1 MPNQAFFNL
10 PEDKRG
16 LIISTAV
23 DEFSSVNY
31 DTASI
36 NQICRRSKIAK
47 GSFYQ
52 YFKDKL
58 DLYVYIMT
66 IAVERKISFFSMILN
81 HSNALTLLEQIRL
94 LFVKGIEFAVEYPQ
108 YAALGEQ
115 FIKENNEA
123 VKSAVIKEGEK
134 QSEALFSH
142 IIDSAKSRG
151 EVSSKVDTFALGMLL
166 QSLNRAVNDYMQSK
180 SSTDHSLSSKDT
192 VKLVDSLLNIIFN
205 GIKPT
210 QE

>member
-94 LFVKGIEFAVEYPQ
+94 LFVKVIQFAGEYPQ
-108 YAALGEQ
+108 YAGLG
-115 FIKENNEA
+115 
-123 VKSAVIKEGEK
+123 
-134 QSEALFSH
+134 
-142 IIDSAKSRG
+142 
-151 EVSSKVDTFALGMLL
+151 
-166 QSLNRAVNDYMQSK
+166 
-180 SSTDHSLSSKDT
+180 
-192 VKLVDSLLNIIFN
+192 
-205 GIKPT
+205 
-210 QE
+210 

>member
-1 MPNQAFFNL
+1 
-10 PEDKRG
+10 
-16 LIISTAV
+16 LI
-23 DEFSSVNY
+23 
-31 DTASI
+31 
-36 NQICRRSKIAK
+36 
-47 GSFYQ
+47 
-52 YFKDKL
+52 
-58 DLYVYIMT
+58 
-66 IAVERKISFFSMILN
+66 
-81 HSNALTLLEQIRL
+81 
-94 LFVKGIEFAVEYPQ
+94 
-108 YAALGEQ
+108 
-115 FIKENNEA
+115 
-123 VKSAVIKEGEK
+123 
-134 QSEALFSH
+134 SH